1 MNNSP
6 KRVWITGASSGI
18 GRALALHY
26 ARDGV
31 FLALSGRN
39 EARLQDV
46 ARACEEKGAQVE
58 VVLLDVT
65 SREEMIRYGQTLS
78 SAGVPDLVI
87 ANAGISGGTGA
98 APDGEPLDQMFEI
111 FDVNLTGVLNTV
123 AAILPHMLKD
133 NKGQIA
139 LMSSLA
145 GFSGWPGSPS
155 YSASKGAVRLYG
167 EALRGSLQN
176 TNVRVSVICPGFIR
190 TPMTDVNKFHMPFLM
205 DAEQSAK
212 IICHGLQKNKV
223 RIAFPWPTYVFS
235 GFLGLLPGWLGLFLL
250 SKFPTKPMQ

>member
-1 MNNSP
+1 MSNIP
-6 KRVWITGASSGI
+6 KRLWITGASSGI

-26 ARDGV
+26 AQDGV
-31 FLALSGRN
+31 FLALTARN
-39 EARLQDV
+39 VERLRDV
-46 ARACEEKGAQVE
+46 ARICEEKGARVE
-58 VVLLDVT
+58 VAALDVT
-65 SREEMIRYGQTLS
+65 SKEDMIRYGEKLAQD
-78 SAGVPDLVI
+78 GVPDLVI

-98 APDGEPLDQMFEI
+98 APEGEPIEQMHEI

-123 AAILPHMLKD
+123 AAILPFMLKS
-133 NKGQIA
+133 NQGQIA

-176 TNVRVSVICPGFIR
+176 TRIQVSVICPGFIR
-190 TPMTDVNKFHMPFLM
+190 TPMTDVNGFDMPFIM
-205 DAEQSAK
+205 SAERSAR
-212 IICHGLQKNKV
+212 IIARGLEKNKV
-223 RIAFPWPTYVFS
+223 RIAFPWPTYCFA
-235 GFLGLLPGWLGLFLL
+235 GLLGLLPGWLGLFLL